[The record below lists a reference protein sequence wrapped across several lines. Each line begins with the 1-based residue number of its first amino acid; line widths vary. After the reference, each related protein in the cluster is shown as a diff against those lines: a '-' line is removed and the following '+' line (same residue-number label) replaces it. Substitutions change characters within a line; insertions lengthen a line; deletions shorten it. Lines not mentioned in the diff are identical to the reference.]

1 MVFTGTYELTLDSKN
16 RLSIPAS
23 IRSAMDPASDGK
35 KFYLVPGTP
44 KTTLSL
50 YADRYFEQYAE
61 QYHASLDPN
70 DDRDKFEK
78 VFYAMA
84 TLLDVDKQGRVVL
97 PQWILERVG
106 LGRQVTLTGARDH
119 LVLWNRREYE
129 EFMNTNWDR
138 YPDLL
143 RMAQMATAMSRRQA
157 GPSPG

>member
-1 MVFTGTYELTLDSKN
+1 
-16 RLSIPAS
+16 
-23 IRSAMDPASDGK
+23 
-35 KFYLVPGTP
+35 
-44 KTTLSL
+44 LSL

-61 QYHASLDPN
+61 QYHASLEPN

-97 PQWILERVG
+97 PQWILDRVG
-106 LGRQVTLTGARDH
+106 VGRQVTLTGSRDH

-143 RMAQMATAMSRRQA
+143 RMAQMATAASRGKA
-157 GPSPG
+157 PPPSQTDR